1 MICHDEPTRIW
12 TGTRFGYAEGII
24 RTIGEFRP
32 GDTVIDI
39 FTHERFLVGD
49 TDHEGTLITHRG
61 PGRQIYHYVIG
72 PEGVY
77 VSAPFYVETSRRINP
92 TADQRYMLDGTIQ
105 PVAPAQ
111 LTMEGLFA

>member
-1 MICHDEPTRIW
+1 MIYHYEATRIW
-12 TGTRFGYAEGII
+12 TGIRFGYAEGII
-24 RTIGEFRP
+24 RAIGEFRP

-39 FTHERFLVGD
+39 FTHERYLVGD
-49 TDHEGTLITHRG
+49 TDNEGTLITHLG

-92 TADQRYMLDGTIQ
+92 TADRRYML
-105 PVAPAQ
+105 VAPAQ
-111 LTMEGLFA
+111 IVTQPAQMEMFA